1 VTECRVVPTFC
12 TTEDTTCPVVLTT
25 CPQVRSIC
33 PTELTRCPGRWF
45 GCWLQPDDGEPRDL
59 AVAASAEAKTVA
71 ASGISLDK
79 IPNIQTRVPPVGS

>member
-45 GCWLQPDDGEPRDL
+45 GCWLQPDDGEPRD
-59 AVAASAEAKTVA
+59 
-71 ASGISLDK
+71 K